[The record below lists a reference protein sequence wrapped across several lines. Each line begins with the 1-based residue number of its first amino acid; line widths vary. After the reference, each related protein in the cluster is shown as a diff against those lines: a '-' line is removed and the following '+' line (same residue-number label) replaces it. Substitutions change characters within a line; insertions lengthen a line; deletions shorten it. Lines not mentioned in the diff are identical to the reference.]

1 MRNEI
6 IKLKT
11 AVFLVAILIGAITI
25 FTNTFLTRTTFAS
38 INGAPGGRTGAPGES
53 SCTSCHSQ
61 NSGSGQ
67 TNIIAPANY
76 VPGQTYQIQVQ
87 NVSSDSSRQSWGFE
101 LTALANSVMAGALTN
116 TDANTR
122 SRTSSGKTYMVQ
134 TTAGTYSG
142 QTGGS
147 TWSFS
152 WTAPATDV
160 GNVTMY
166 AAGLHADDD
175 FSEDGD
181 RTFLTNVVIQPQPAV
196 VIHHGFSDFDGDGK
210 ADPSIFRPSTGTWYV
225 NRSTQGFV
233 AAQLGTATDKL
244 APADFDGDDKADI
257 AVWREGAP
265 TEAKF
270 YVLESSTSTLRIEA
284 FGQTG
289 DQIMSVGDW
298 DGDGKADPS
307 VFRDSGSGQSVF
319 YYRGSLNNPSGA
331 VTFIPWGTAGDKP
344 MHGDFDGDGKF
355 DAAVFRP
362 STQTWYIRQSSNGLL
377 KTDYWGL
384 ATDKFVSAD
393 YDGDGKTDLAV
404 FRNGVWYVKQS
415 SDGAPLFVN
424 WGLSTDTPVPAD
436 YDGDAKT
443 DVAVYRNGVWYLR
456 LSGTGMMSA
465 QTFGL
470 SSDAPIPN
478 AFVQ

>member
-1 MRNEI
+1 M
-6 IKLKT
+6 KLKT
-11 AVFLVAILIGAITI
+11 IVFLVAIMIGAITI
-25 FTNTFLTRTTFAS
+25 FSNTFLTRTTYAS

-61 NSGSGQ
+61 TSGSGQ
-67 TNIIAPANY
+67 VNIVAPSNY
-76 VPGQTYQIQVQ
+76 VPGQTYQVQVQ
-87 NVSSDSSRQSWGFE
+87 NVTSDMSRQSWGFE
-101 LTALANSVMAGALTN
+101 LTALANGAMAGSLTS
-116 TDANTR
+116 TDGNTR
-122 SRTSSGKTYMVQ
+122 TRTSSGKTYVVQ

-147 TWSFS
+147 TWTFS

-181 RTFLTNVVIQPQPAV
+181 RTLLTNAVIQPQPVV

-210 ADPSIFRPSTGTWYV
+210 ADPSIFRPSTGTWYL
-225 NRSTQGFV
+225 NRSTQGFA
-233 AAQLGTATDKL
+233 AAQFGISTDKL

-257 AVWREGAP
+257 AVWREGPA
-265 TEAKF
+265 TEAQF
-270 YVLESSTSTLRIEA
+270 YIYESSSSTVRIVA

-289 DQIMSVGDW
+289 DKVMPTGDW
-298 DGDGKADPS
+298 DGDGKADPA
-307 VFRDSGSGQSVF
+307 VFRDSGSGQTFF
-319 YYRGSLNNPSGA
+319 YYRGSLNNPGGA
-331 VTFIPWGTAGDKP
+331 ITYLPWGTAGDKP

-355 DAAVFRP
+355 DAAIFRP
-362 STQTWYIRQSSNGLL
+362 SNQTWYIRQSSTQTLRA
-377 KTDYWGL
+377 DYWGL

-415 SDGAPLFVN
+415 SNGAPQYIN
-424 WGLSTDTPVPAD
+424 WGLATDTPVPAD

-443 DVAVYRNGVWYLR
+443 DVAVYRNGTWYIR
-456 LSGTGMMSA
+456 LSSTGTMMA

-470 SSDAPIPN
+470 SSDVAVPN
-478 AFVQ
+478 AFVE